1 MPLEEIV
8 SPTPEA
14 PDALM
19 GSRQVVVEVRDL
31 AKTFQIPL
39 QRVDSIKER
48 VLHPFATR
56 ATRELVA
63 LRGVSFD
70 VHKGEFFGIVGR
82 NGTGKSTLLKILASI
97 YRADSGTIRMAGR
110 VAPFIEL
117 GVGFN
122 VDLTARENVI
132 LNGVMMGLPRE
143 QAEDRVAAVIEFAE
157 LEEFAE
163 LKLKNYSSGMLVR
176 LAFSVMIQ
184 SDADIMLID
193 EVLAVGDAAF
203 QQKCRDVFHEMR
215 SERTVILVTHDMSA
229 VEQFCH
235 RAMLLDRGDIQAIG
249 DPDEIAHRYLRL
261 NFAENTGAEHEAHP
275 VAPEGAELLLLHAW
289 LESDGERTD
298 NIEQGRELTF
308 HATFEAPTEIPG
320 PSFGFVIVNEDAVE
334 VGGFH
339 VGMKHSG
346 DEHPDVLAAGERLH
360 IKAKLSNRFTAGRYA
375 MQAWAFRNHTL
386 AEPLIT
392 LPRVLDFVVYGTD
405 ATVGLVSIVDE
416 IEVDAETRERDA
428 ERPEVGS

>member
-14 PDALM
+14 PDAQVE
-19 GSRQVVVEVRDL
+19 SRPVAVEVRDL
-31 AKTFQIPL
+31 SKSFQIPL

-48 VLHPFATR
+48 VLHPFASTR
-56 ATRELVA
+56 SRHLTA
-63 LRGVSFD
+63 LREISFD
-70 VHKGEFFGIVGR
+70 VHRGEFFGIVGR

-97 YRADSGTIRMAGR
+97 YAADAGTIRMAGR

-122 VDLTARENVI
+122 VDLTARENVV
-132 LNGVMMGLPRE
+132 LNGVMMGLSRQ
-143 QAEDRVAAVIEFAE
+143 QAEDRVQAVIEFAE
-157 LEEFAE
+157 LEEFAG

-184 SDADIMLID
+184 SDADILLID

-215 SERTVILVTHDMSA
+215 GDRTLILVTHDMSA

-275 VAPEGAELLLLHAW
+275 VAPEGSELLLLDAW
-289 LESDGERTD
+289 LECDGERTD
-298 NIEQGRELTF
+298 NVEQGRELSF

-339 VGMKHSG
+339 VGM
-346 DEHPDVLAAGERLH
+346 EHAGEGHADLLAAGERLH
-360 IKAKLSNRFTAGRYA
+360 IKAKISNRFTPGRYA

-392 LPRVLDFVVYGTD
+392 LPRVLDFVVFGTE
-405 ATVGLVSIVDE
+405 ASVGLVSIVDE
-416 IEVDAETRERDA
+416 IELEPEIKSEPA
-428 ERPEVGS
+428 ERPEVSP

>member
-1 MPLEEIV
+1 
-8 SPTPEA
+8 
-14 PDALM
+14 
-19 GSRQVVVEVRDL
+19 
-31 AKTFQIPL
+31 
-39 QRVDSIKER
+39 
-48 VLHPFATR
+48 
-56 ATRELVA
+56 
-63 LRGVSFD
+63 
-70 VHKGEFFGIVGR
+70 
-82 NGTGKSTLLKILASI
+82 
-97 YRADSGTIRMAGR
+97 MAGR

-132 LNGVMMGLPRE
+132 LNGVMMGLSRE
-143 QAEDRVAAVIEFAE
+143 QAEERLAAVIEFAE

-184 SDADIMLID
+184 ADADILLID

-215 SERTVILVTHDMSA
+215 SDRTVILVTHDMSA

-275 VAPEGAELLLLHAW
+275 VAPEGAQLLLLDAW
-289 LESDGERTD
+289 LECDGERTN

-308 HATFEAPTEIPG
+308 HAEFEAPTEIPG
-320 PSFGFVIVNEDAVE
+320 PSFGFVIVNADAVE

-339 VGMKHSG
+339 VGMEHAEG
-346 DEHPDVLAAGERLH
+346 HPDVLAAGERLR
-360 IKAKLSNRFTAGRYA
+360 IKVKLANRFTPGRYA

-392 LPRVLDFVVYGTD
+392 LPRVLDFVVFGTE
-405 ATVGLVSIVDE
+405 ATVGLVSVVDE
-416 IEVDAETRERDA
+416 IELDTEVRA
-428 ERPEVGS
+428 RPAGTQEAGS

>member
-1 MPLEEIV
+1 MPLEEIL
-8 SPTPEA
+8 SPAPESA
-14 PDALM
+14 DEGVA
-19 GSRQVVVEVRDL
+19 SRPVVVEVRDL
-31 AKTFQIPL
+31 AKSFDIPL

-48 VLHPFATR
+48 VLHPFASR
-56 ATRELVA
+56 ASRQLTA

-82 NGTGKSTLLKILASI
+82 NGTGKSTLLKVLASI
-97 YRADSGTIRMAGR
+97 YAADAGTIRMAGR

-132 LNGVMMGLPRE
+132 LNGVMMGLSRE
-143 QAEDRVAAVIEFAE
+143 QAEERLAAVIEFAE

-184 SDADIMLID
+184 ADADILLID

-215 SERTVILVTHDMSA
+215 SDRTVILVTHDMSA

-261 NFAENTGAEHEAHP
+261 NFADDTGAEHEAHP
-275 VAPEGAELLLLHAW
+275 VAPEGAELLLLDAW
-289 LESDGERTD
+289 LECDGERTH

-308 HATFEAPTEIPG
+308 HAEFEAPTEIPG
-320 PSFGFVIVNEDAVE
+320 PSFGFVIVNADAVE

-339 VGMKHSG
+339 VGMEHADG
-346 DEHPDVLAAGERLH
+346 HPDVLAAGERLQ
-360 IKAKLSNRFTAGRYA
+360 IKVKLANRFTAGRYA

-386 AEPLIT
+386 AEPLIS
-392 LPRVLDFVVYGTD
+392 LPRVLDFVVFGTD
-405 ATVGLVSIVDE
+405 ATVGLVSIVDG
-416 IEVDAETRERDA
+416 IELDTEVRPRPAGTREA
-428 ERPEVGS
+428 GS